1 MKRVKRSKYEKESVI
16 WMRGEYQEYS
26 DEDQATKRNRTREK
40 EASASRVVVAFKR
53 RIQLRYVVL
62 NCKL

>member
-1 MKRVKRSKYEKESVI
+1 MLVLI
-16 WMRGEYQEYS
+16 IGEYQEYP